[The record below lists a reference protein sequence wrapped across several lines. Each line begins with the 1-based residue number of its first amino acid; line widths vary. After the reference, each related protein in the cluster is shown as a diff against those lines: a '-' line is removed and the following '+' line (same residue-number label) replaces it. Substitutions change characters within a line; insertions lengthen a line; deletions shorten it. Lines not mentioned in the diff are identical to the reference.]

1 MELDANILGRPTD
14 VDFFLFL
21 ELDAELSVVDD
32 PKKGRAISIKVNQPT
47 LKDMD
52 IVSINREEWGEQDF
66 KEFLL
71 DGLLNI
77 AFEQLKDPFVVA
89 IPRINLKDVAGEPE
103 EGEPQINLPNK
114 DLVIFPE
121 SIEQVLGFT
130 YIQADL
136 KVQDPV
142 PK

>member
-1 MELDANILGRPTD
+1 MSLTIQRRDGRY
-14 VDFFLFL
+14 LL
-21 ELDAELSVVDD
+21 
-32 PKKGRAISIKVNQPT
+32 R
-47 LKDMD
+47 
-52 IVSINREEWGEQDF
+52 SINQLLKTWILCQSTEKSGEQEF
-66 KEFLL
+66 KDFLL
-71 DGLLNI
+71 DGLLDI

-89 IPRINLKDVAGEPE
+89 IPHINLKDVAGEPK

>member
-1 MELDANILGRPTD
+1 MELDANIIGRPTD

-52 IVSINREEWGEQDF
+52 IVSINREEWGEQEF
-66 KEFLL
+66 KDFLL
-71 DGLLNI
+71 DGLLDI

-89 IPRINLKDVAGEPE
+89 IPHINLKDVAGSQRGRAP
-103 EGEPQINLPNK
+103 
-114 DLVIFPE
+114 D
-121 SIEQVLGFT
+121 
-130 YIQADL
+130 
-136 KVQDPV
+136 
-142 PK
+142 

>member
-1 MELDANILGRPTD
+1 
-14 VDFFLFL
+14 
-21 ELDAELSVVDD
+21 
-32 PKKGRAISIKVNQPT
+32 
-47 LKDMD
+47 MD

-121 SIEQVLGFT
+121 SLEQVLGFT